1 MEKHFSNGDK
11 ILQAV
16 IANEKLSELGEY
28 EPTGE
33 ETISDALYSSNP
45 VIKAV
50 AMIID
55 EQENGSSQKEIYTKV
70 TQYLTQTL

>member
-1 MEKHFSNGDK
+1 MPTHFSNGDR

-16 IANEKLSELGEY
+16 LSNEKLSQWGEY
-28 EPTGE
+28 EPTGD
-33 ETISDALYSSNP
+33 ETVSDALSSSNP

-55 EQENGSSQKEIYTKV
+55 GQENNSTQKEIYTQV
-70 TQYLTQTL
+70 TQFLTQML

>member
-1 MEKHFSNGDK
+1 MAKHYSNVDK

-16 IANEKLSELGEY
+16 LANEKLSQWGEY

-33 ETISDALYSSNP
+33 ETISEALSSSNP
-45 VIKAV
+45 TIRAV

-55 EQENGSSQKEIYTKV
+55 GEENNSTQKEVYT
-70 TQYLTQTL
+70 QLTQFLTQAL

>member
-1 MEKHFSNGDK
+1 MPTHFSNGDR

-16 IANEKLSELGEY
+16 LSNEKLSQLGEY
-28 EPTGE
+28 TPTGE
-33 ETISDALYSSNP
+33 ETISDALSSSNP

-55 EQENGSSQKEIYTKV
+55 CLENGNTQKETYTQV
-70 TQYLTQTL
+70 TQFLTQTL

>member
-1 MEKHFSNGDK
+1 MLYSNGDR

-16 IANEKLSELGEY
+16 LANEKLAQWGEY
-28 EPTGE
+28 KPTGE
-33 ETISDALYSSNP
+33 ETLSEALCSSNP
-45 VIKAV
+45 TIRAV

-55 EQENGSSQKEIYTKV
+55 GQENGSTQKEIYTQL